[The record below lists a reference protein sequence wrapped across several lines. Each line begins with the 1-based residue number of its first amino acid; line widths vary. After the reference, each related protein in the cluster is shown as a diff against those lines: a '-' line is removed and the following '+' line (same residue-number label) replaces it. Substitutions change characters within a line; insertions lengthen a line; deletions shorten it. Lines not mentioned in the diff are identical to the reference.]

1 MIMGMTMT
9 IDNKKIIDKIRKLI
23 TIAEGNTNSA
33 EMANEAIAAG
43 EMAQRLLEKYKLDIS
58 LLSKEEQRIA
68 YIEIGNDLGKT
79 IVENSIKRANA
90 RLNNARTVWFE
101 KLAKVIAETYYC
113 KVGFIRKT
121 GAVSIYGYDLDRQ
134 IAVLMLEKLT
144 NAANKSCKEEA
155 KKLEDAINNQGI
167 SKGISVFS
175 KKVVSLPK
183 SWTGEEEFTNSF
195 HAGFRKAVEE
205 KYSSHRNA
213 SLDNAEV
220 ETYYNSASREEKEG
234 YSSYIQWQDD
244 NHLNLNE
251 WHDQYVFDLGY
262 NYASKLSTKTSS
274 LVQSKT
280 AKSTAL
286 VGTKVKVV
294 FIGNAFL
301 LIDTSGSMNG
311 SRINEAKDGAI
322 KYAKDVLTKGFSPG
336 IITFGAH
343 VYYGS
348 EENQVKLVIDCQDH
362 VNGNFQ
368 NIINNLK
375 AGGSTPMTEAI
386 QLATVELMRKKGRK
400 VICIVTDGDPD
411 NVNSAVAAAS
421 IAKEQGIEIFAVGVD
436 GARQDVLDQLV
447 SKKGMALLTNNLSG
461 GMQKIAGLL
470 N

>member
-1 MIMGMTMT
+1 MIPV
-9 IDNKKIIDKIRKLI
+9 IYKII
-23 TIAEGNTNSA
+23 
-33 EMANEAIAAG
+33 
-43 EMAQRLLEKYKLDIS
+43 
-58 LLSKEEQRIA
+58 
-68 YIEIGNDLGKT
+68 
-79 IVENSIKRANA
+79 
-90 RLNNARTVWFE
+90 
-101 KLAKVIAETYYC
+101 
-113 KVGFIRKT
+113 
-121 GAVSIYGYDLDRQ
+121 
-134 IAVLMLEKLT
+134 
-144 NAANKSCKEEA
+144 
-155 KKLEDAINNQGI
+155 
-167 SKGISVFS
+167 
-175 KKVVSLPK
+175 
-183 SWTGEEEFTNSF
+183 
-195 HAGFRKAVEE
+195 
-205 KYSSHRNA
+205 
-213 SLDNAEV
+213 
-220 ETYYNSASREEKEG
+220 
-234 YSSYIQWQDD
+234 
-244 NHLNLNE
+244 LNLNE

-336 IITFGAH
+336 IITFGASI
-343 VYYGS
+343 YYGS
-348 EENQVKLVIDCQDH
+348 EESQVKLVIDCQDH
-362 VNGNFQ
+362 VNGDFQ

-400 VICIVTDGDPD
+400 IICIVTDGDPD